1 MDDERLKRGTY
12 LTDKYF
18 DEQLESIRE
27 IRAIER
33 KFYQKITDLYA
44 TAIDYDKNPV
54 GHKNVANK
62 DVRKWIT
69 ANLGVTKDNLS
80 RYIKSFR
87 ERGMLKVGP
96 AEDELRV
103 NRILVPD
110 LVGDRVQL
118 TIILK
123 LKQDDN

>member
-1 MDDERLKRGTY
+1 
-12 LTDKYF
+12 
-18 DEQLESIRE
+18 
-27 IRAIER
+27 
-33 KFYQKITDLYA
+33 
-44 TAIDYDKNPV
+44 
-54 GHKNVANK
+54 
-62 DVRKWIT
+62 
-69 ANLGVTKDNLS
+69 
-80 RYIKSFR
+80 
-87 ERGMLKVGP
+87 MLKVGP

>member
-1 MDDERLKRGTY
+1 MNKLVKTINKNDLILEYINAINGPLKLTEREKSLICVFIKA
-12 LTDKYF
+12 D
-18 DEQLESIRE
+18 
-27 IRAIER
+27 
-33 KFYQKITDLYA
+33 
-44 TAIDYDKNPV
+44 IDYDKNPV

-69 ANLGVTKDNLS
+69 NNLGVTKDNLS

>member
-1 MDDERLKRGTY
+1 MNKLVKTIDKNDLILEYINAINGPLKLTEREKTLICVFIKA
-12 LTDKYF
+12 D
-18 DEQLESIRE
+18 
-27 IRAIER
+27 
-33 KFYQKITDLYA
+33 
-44 TAIDYDKNPV
+44 IDYDKNPV

>member
-1 MDDERLKRGTY
+1 MNKLVKTINKNDLILEYINAINGPLKLTEREKSLICVFIKA
-12 LTDKYF
+12 D
-18 DEQLESIRE
+18 
-27 IRAIER
+27 
-33 KFYQKITDLYA
+33 
-44 TAIDYDKNPV
+44 IDYDKNPV

>member
-1 MDDERLKRGTY
+1 MSISKNDLILEYINAINGPLKLTEREKSLICVFIKA
-12 LTDKYF
+12 D
-18 DEQLESIRE
+18 
-27 IRAIER
+27 
-33 KFYQKITDLYA
+33 
-44 TAIDYDKNPV
+44 IDYDKNPV

>member
-1 MDDERLKRGTY
+1 MNKLVKTIDKNDLILEYINAINGPLKLTEREKSLICVFIKA
-12 LTDKYF
+12 D
-18 DEQLESIRE
+18 
-27 IRAIER
+27 IE
-33 KFYQKITDLYA
+33 
-44 TAIDYDKNPV
+44 YDKNPV